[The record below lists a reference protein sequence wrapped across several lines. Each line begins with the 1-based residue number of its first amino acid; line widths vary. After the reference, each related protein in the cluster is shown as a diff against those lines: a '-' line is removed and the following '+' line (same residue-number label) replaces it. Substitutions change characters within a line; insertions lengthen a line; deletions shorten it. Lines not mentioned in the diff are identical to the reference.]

1 MNLLSAEDYLATVA
15 DWQDPYPA
23 PLVEDHNGFIV
34 VRDDI
39 LGYGSK
45 TRFIDYLVK
54 TEGNEWVFGGANK
67 VGWGPISLTH
77 VCNLYGKK
85 ATFFMAKRKV
95 PTWHQQQVLDL
106 GGTIHWV
113 DNGMLNVTKA
123 KARKYYEEDPVNR
136 RVLPLGLEHPT
147 VLGSIMKVARALNVQ
162 PTEIWTVA
170 SSGTLSRGLQM
181 AFPDVPVYAVEVGH
195 KMSDYEKGRA
205 ITMRSSYSYDQPVE
219 EQYLPPYPSEKYYDA
234 KLWQFVVSNG
244 KPGAL
249 IWNVA

>member
-15 DWQDPYPA
+15 DWQDPYP
-23 PLVEDHNGFIV
+23 PPVVEEHNGFIV
-34 VRDDI
+34 VRDDK

-54 TEGNEWVFGGANK
+54 SEGKEWVFGGANK

-123 KARKYYEEDPVNR
+123 KARKYYEEDTVNR

-147 VLGSIMKVARALNVQ
+147 VLGSIMKVARSLNVN

-205 ITMRSSYSYDQPVE
+205 IVMRSPYGYDQPVE
-219 EQYLPPYPSEKYYDA
+219 EEYLPPYPSEKYYDA
-234 KLWQFVVSNG
+234 KLWQFVISNG